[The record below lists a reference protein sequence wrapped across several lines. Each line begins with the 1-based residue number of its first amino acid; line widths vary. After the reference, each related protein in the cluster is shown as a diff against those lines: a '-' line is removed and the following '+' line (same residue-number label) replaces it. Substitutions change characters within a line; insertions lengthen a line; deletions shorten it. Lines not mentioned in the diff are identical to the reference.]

1 MTLPTPAENDEPNY
15 TFTGER
21 SKEVDGLKSLIEDG
35 VSKIDINVIADEKDN
50 DALFEVTKIKVTTL
64 GPSLEQK
71 VSCEFPRS
79 YLNRET
85 YF

>member
-1 MTLPTPAENDEPNY
+1 MTLPTPVENDEPNY

-71 VSCEFPRS
+71 VSYEFPRS